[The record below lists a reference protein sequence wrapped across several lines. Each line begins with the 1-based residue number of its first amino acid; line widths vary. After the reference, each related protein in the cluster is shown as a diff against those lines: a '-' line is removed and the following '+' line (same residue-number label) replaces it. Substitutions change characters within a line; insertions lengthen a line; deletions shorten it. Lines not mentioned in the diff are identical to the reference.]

1 MATKIPVKVAKLG
14 GKAAEVGLVTA
25 TTIADV
31 LKMADLS
38 QGGHDIMLNGKNAKL
53 TDIVEPGDIVA
64 LVPQIRGGV

>member
-1 MATKIPVKVAKLG
+1 
-14 GKAAEVGLVTA
+14 
-25 TTIADV
+25 
-31 LKMADLS
+31 MADLS